1 MYLFCQQI
9 QIYIYFIF
17 STFSFIEDILEK
29 DQKNY
34 HAWQH
39 RQWVLQTF
47 NLWKGEIEYVDRLL
61 QEDIRQAVSECAVDI
76 NSFRWC
82 QCLIFILVVGLLV
95 TGNYIFFFLFFLF
108 FSLCHIIAVNC
119 SKPALAV
126 LWTRP
131 KQKKI
136 PTFFNRKY
144 TTQL

>member
-61 QEDIRQAVSECAVDI
+61 QEDIRQAVSECAVGNWSLIYFDG
-76 NSFRWC
+76 R

-95 TGNYIFFFLFFLF
+95 TGNYIFFFLFFSFLF
-108 FSLCHIIAVNC
+108 PLSYYC
-119 SKPALAV
+119 SELQYTCTCSV
-126 LWTRP
+126 VD
-131 KQKKI
+131 
-136 PTFFNRKY
+136 PT
-144 TTQL
+144 

>member
-61 QEDIRQAVSECAVDI
+61 QEDIR
-76 NSFRWC
+76 
-82 QCLIFILVVGLLV
+82 
-95 TGNYIFFFLFFLF
+95 
-108 FSLCHIIAVNC
+108 
-119 SKPALAV
+119 
-126 LWTRP
+126 
-131 KQKKI
+131 
-136 PTFFNRKY
+136 
-144 TTQL
+144 